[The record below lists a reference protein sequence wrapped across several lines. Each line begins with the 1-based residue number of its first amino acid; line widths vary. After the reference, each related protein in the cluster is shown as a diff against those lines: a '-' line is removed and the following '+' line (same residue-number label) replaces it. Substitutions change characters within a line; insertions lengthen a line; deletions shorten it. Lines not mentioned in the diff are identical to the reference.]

1 MVLATYDL
9 VKLRLF
15 GAGLVVLGWLTLGL
29 GIGIW
34 FLAAG
39 LWALFRS
46 KAGNEIAIACHERGI
61 TVRNPFTEAT
71 IPYARYRAAR
81 VARSTGAPSWFAGF
95 LVLERDGGTP
105 KGKSAQYLPLNFLR
119 LTGDGAAAIDRAIR
133 DCALKYAGQALE
145 APVEQPAARATTLAG
160 APAAKP
166 APMPAPIPAPMPSI
180 PETASRPAIIRP
192 RPAPI
197 PKTLEGDRGILG

>member
-9 VKLRLF
+9 IKLRLF
-15 GAGLVVLGWLTLGL
+15 GAGLLVFGWLTLGL
-29 GIGIW
+29 GFGIW
-34 FLAAG
+34 FIAAG

-46 KAGNEIAIACHERGI
+46 KAGNEIAVACHERGI

-71 IPYARYRAAR
+71 VPYAQFRAAR

-95 LVLERDGGTP
+95 LVLERDAGKL
-105 KGKSAQYLPLNFLR
+105 KGQSAHYLPLNFLR

-133 DCALKYAGQALE
+133 DCALKYAGQVPE

-160 APAAKP
+160 APAARP
-166 APMPAPIPAPMPSI
+166 APMPAPKPAPKATI
-180 PETASRPAIIRP
+180 AETASRPAIIRP
-192 RPAPI
+192 KPAPI